1 VSGPGP
7 TPPRVT
13 PAALEALD
21 ADDWARV
28 LPVARRA
35 LAEIDP
41 ADDAEAVERLR
52 ALPTGRLVG
61 GAARRELCRVLLADA
76 PRRRRL
82 LELLEETGEL
92 ERLAD
97 HLGDPGTQGPQQEA
111 AEERGRVADER
122 ARRARDQQRLRRLRQ
137 ERDQARRQADGARAR
152 AEAAER
158 EAADAR
164 EEAAALHRELT
175 TAREALERADEERR
189 RAVDRERRRSRAGA
203 EQLRRELRDARRE
216 LDEAVARAAAP
227 PAPAQERPTPASPP
241 ARTARPWVAAR
252 PTRLPDTVAWDTA
265 EAVDLLLE
273 PGRLVL
279 VDGYNVTRRHRPSLG
294 LEGQRDWLV
303 RRLATLAAQ
312 RRVRPVVVFDG
323 ERGSSSRPIAG
334 ARGVQVRFTPAGITA
349 DDELVFAVEAMPPD
363 EPVLVV
369 TDDRELAERL
379 RRLRADVVGTGPFLW
394 ATPG

>member
-1 VSGPGP
+1 VSGAAP
-7 TPPRVT
+7 TPAPVT
-13 PAALEALD
+13 AAGLEALD

-41 ADDAEAVERLR
+41 AEDAEAVERLR

-61 GAARRELCRVLLADA
+61 GAARSELCRVLLADA

-82 LELLEETGEL
+82 LELLEETGDL
-92 ERLAD
+92 ERLAPR
-97 HLGDPGTQGPQQEA
+97 LGDPTPQRDP
-111 AEERGRVADER
+111 AEGGRAADER
-122 ARRARDQQRLRRLRQ
+122 ARRVRDQERLRRLRR
-137 ERDQARRQADGARAR
+137 ERDEARRQADGARAR

-158 EAADAR
+158 DAADAR
-164 EEAAALHRELT
+164 RQAAALRHELA
-175 TAREALERADEERR
+175 TAQEALERAGEERR
-189 RAVDRERRRSRAGA
+189 RAVDRERRRGQAGT
-203 EQLRRELRDARRE
+203 EQLRRELRDVRRE
-216 LDEAVARAAAP
+216 LDEVAARAAAP
-227 PAPAQERPTPASPP
+227 APPARLGATPASPP
-241 ARTARPWVAAR
+241 ARTPPRRLAGR

-273 PGRLVL
+273 AGRLVL

-312 RRVRPVVVFDG
+312 RGVRPVVIFDG
-323 ERGSSSRPIAG
+323 ERGSGSRPIAG
-334 ARGVQVRFTPAGITA
+334 AREVQVRFSPAGVTA
-349 DDELVFAVEAMPPD
+349 DDELVFAVEAMPAE
-363 EPVLVV
+363 EPVIVV
-369 TDDRELAERL
+369 TDDRELTGRL